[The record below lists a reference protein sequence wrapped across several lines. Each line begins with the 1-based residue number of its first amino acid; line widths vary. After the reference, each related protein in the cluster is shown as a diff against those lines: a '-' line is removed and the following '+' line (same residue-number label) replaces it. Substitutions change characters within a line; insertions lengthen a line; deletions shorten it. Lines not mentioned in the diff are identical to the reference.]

1 MSAAEHERYG
11 DDVAAYLLGALA
23 GDERERFERHA
34 GECHVCHDELERLR
48 PAAEALP
55 RSVEQHAPPK
65 SLKRALM
72 KQVHSEARP
81 SERPARRSLPERLGF
96 AGLLRRPEL
105 AMAATAFVLVVGVV
119 SGFAIAQLGDGRDER
134 AIAARVDTTRVGNG
148 DATLIAPED
157 GDGARLEVT
166 GLRQP
171 PPGQVYEIWIKRG
184 NDIEP
189 GPLFSVDRDGN
200 GVGAVPGGIEGV
212 DQVMVTRERAGGA
225 RRPSEPPVVTVDVG
239 RSA

>member
-1 MSAAEHERYG
+1 MNAAEHERYR
-11 DDVAAYLLGALA
+11 DDVGAYLLGALVD
-23 GDERERFERHA
+23 DERERFERHA
-34 GECHVCHDELERLR
+34 ESCHVCQDELERLR
-48 PAAEALP
+48 SAAEALP

-72 KQVHSEARP
+72 KQVRSEASP
-81 SERPARRSLPERLGF
+81 SARAARRSLAERLGF
-96 AGLLRRPEL
+96 ARILRRPEL
-105 AMAATAFVLVVGVV
+105 AMAAAACVLVVGVL
-119 SGFAIAQLGDGRDER
+119 SGFAVSQLGEGAAER
-134 AIAARVDTTRVGNG
+134 AIAAKVDTTRVGNG

-157 GDGARLEVT
+157 GGGARLEVS

-171 PPGQVYEIWIKRG
+171 PPGRVYEIWIKRG
-184 NDIEP
+184 NDIRP

-212 DQVMVTRERAGGA
+212 DQVMVTRERSGGA
-225 RRPSEPPVVTVDVG
+225 EKPSEPPVVTVDVR